1 MEPDDLDVVMGQLLD
16 EFEWE
21 AEVDRAFVRVQT
33 EKIVNG
39 VFDEPTVEI
48 TLEHDYQHF
57 ISICADEHFITL
69 IEQFVGDD

>member
-1 MEPDDLDVVMGQLLD
+1 
-16 EFEWE
+16 
-21 AEVDRAFVRVQT
+21 
-33 EKIVNG
+33 
-39 VFDEPTVEI
+39 VEI